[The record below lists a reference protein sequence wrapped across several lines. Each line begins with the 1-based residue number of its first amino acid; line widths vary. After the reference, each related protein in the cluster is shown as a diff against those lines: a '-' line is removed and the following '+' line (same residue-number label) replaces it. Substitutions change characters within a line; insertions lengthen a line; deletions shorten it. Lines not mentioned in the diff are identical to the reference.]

1 MPEPAR
7 SPLTDRR
14 GLATTAGRS
23 AFFAATCALI
33 LWAGFGVPL
42 AFVELVPGTPRLI
55 EPLVTID
62 GVEVT
67 ELNGSTAILTISTVQ
82 QPPIPAILAVLDP
95 DRELTPYQEVYRSDI
110 SRQAH
115 LELERERFSR
125 QFDVAAAV
133 GAQAAGVD
141 TELITEVVVFDVL
154 PGSAGDGLLAAG
166 DVVLSADGER
176 LTAAE
181 QLQHITHVADPGDE
195 LVLEILR
202 DGEVREVVAHLEDV
216 TGDGDVRLGVAIETA
231 VDEVRLPFDISLVEE
246 VRIGGPSAGLLFA
259 LTVYDLLS
267 EEDLLGRRQIV
278 GTGTLDADGRV
289 GGVGGIEQKMIAA
302 SRYGA
307 DLVLVPS
314 RQLAE
319 ARAAAPRGLDVVG
332 VTTIEEAI
340 AALRRDTT

>member
-1 MPEPAR
+1 MRERTRPPATAR
-7 SPLTDRR
+7 PGLT
-14 GLATTAGRS
+14 TTAARS
-23 AFFAATCALI
+23 AFFAVTSALI

-42 AFVELVPGTPRLI
+42 AFVEVVPGTPRPI
-55 EPLVTID
+55 EPLVVID
-62 GVEVT
+62 GAHVT

-95 DRELTPYQEVYRSDI
+95 DRELTPYQEVYPSDVG
-110 SRQAH
+110 RQEY

-133 GAQAAGVD
+133 GAEAAGVD

-154 PGSAGDGLLAAG
+154 PGSPGDGLLAPG

-181 QLQHITHVADPGDE
+181 QLQHLTQESEPGDE
-195 LVLEILR
+195 MVLEVRR
-202 DGEVREVVAHLEDV
+202 DGEVREVVARLEDV

-231 VDEVRLPFDISLVEE
+231 VDEVRLPFDISLAEE
-246 VRIGGPSAGLLFA
+246 VRIGGPSAGLLFS

-267 EEDLLGRRQIV
+267 DEDLLGRRRIA

-289 GGVGGIEQKMIAA
+289 GGVGGIEQKMVAA
-302 SRYGA
+302 ARYGA

-314 RQLAE
+314 QQLAE
-319 ARAAAPRGLDVVG
+319 ARDAAPPGLDVVG
-332 VTTIEEAI
+332 VATIEEAI
-340 AALRRDTT
+340 AALRRDTA